1 MTCVICKSGETA
13 PGVTTVVLQR
23 GETTIVIKLV
33 PAEICDTCGEY
44 YLSEETTRRVL
55 ELAEN
60 AIAQGAEI
68 EVLRYAA

>member
-13 PGVTTVVLQR
+13 PGFTTVALQR

-55 ELAEN
+55 ALAEH
-60 AIAQGAEI
+60 AVAQGAEI
-68 EVLRYAA
+68 EVLRFAA